1 MDELEIK
8 IYGNPVLRKK
18 AKPVEAVG
26 PEELALFDDM
36 AKAMYAA
43 SGVGLAAPQVGVS
56 KQLIVIDAGRGLIKL
71 ANPKIIKAEGKQAI
85 EEGCL
90 SFPEIS
96 IKIKRANNIVV
107 EALGLDNKK
116 IQLES
121 KDLTSIVL
129 QHEIDHLT
137 GTLIVDRAS
146 LKERIRLR
154 RKLTNL
160 RKRGKQQ

>member
-1 MDELEIK
+1 MEDLEIK

-96 IKIKRANNIVV
+96 IKVKRANNIVV
-107 EALGLDNKK
+107 EALGPDNKK

-121 KDLTSIVL
+121 KDLTSIIL
-129 QHEIDHLT
+129 QHEIDHLN
-137 GTLIVDRAS
+137 GILIADRAS